1 MENLIEVLKKFLPLI
16 HVPPIIQNKI
26 EILNLTA
33 LKTQIPINY
42 LTLRKKK
49 KKKKNWCQYFYMY
62 LVTTFTA
69 IQIYKEAI
77 QAIIK
82 AFDV

>member
-49 KKKKNWCQYFYMY
+49 KKKKK
-62 LVTTFTA
+62 LVPVLLYVPGHHIHRHTNL
-69 IQIYKEAI
+69 
-77 QAIIK
+77 
-82 AFDV
+82 

>member
-49 KKKKNWCQYFYMY
+49 KKKKK
-62 LVTTFTA
+62 TGASTFICTWSPHSPP
-69 IQIYKEAI
+69 YKF
-77 QAIIK
+77 IK
-82 AFDV
+82 KPFKPS